1 MTGRSIFG
9 PCPGTQR
16 SRFSKGTGYI
26 VSRGATWSTRT
37 GLRWFVRAAA
47 VFVALVNSS
56 HVILWL
62 VGGLHVLGGEDA
74 STLGEAAPSLLLAVI
89 AGLVTSEI
97 VLRVFEL
104 LGRDFLYRCQAVVN
118 SMCLGGAIEGGR
130 LSLLYAIDGTMFPA
144 PPPSIYAHPVAP
156 LYILLVGLFGAGIG
170 LGIGLAEG
178 LILGLPL
185 AAALGTFGD
194 SRESGGVRREPAV
207 GGPAWEQWRWALSS
221 SWRSQRLWG
230 TRRYR
235 HRRRRKPGRSLLL
248 HDRPVRNTWKRR

>member
-26 VSRGATWSTRT
+26 VSRGATWRTRT

-47 VFVALVNSS
+47 VFVALVNLS

-104 LGRDFLYRCQAVVN
+104 LGRGFLYRCQVVVI
-118 SMCLGGAIEGGR
+118 SMCLGGAIEGGM

-144 PPPSIYAHPVAP
+144 PVDLRASRRPALHP
-156 LYILLVGLFGAGIG
+156 AGRVIRRRDRARDRARRG
-170 LGIGLAEG
+170 PNPGLAPGRCPGDVRG
-178 LILGLPL
+178 L
-185 AAALGTFGD
+185 
-194 SRESGGVRREPAV
+194 SGVRRCPA
-207 GGPAWEQWRWALSS
+207 
-221 SWRSQRLWG
+221 
-230 TRRYR
+230 
-235 HRRRRKPGRSLLL
+235 
-248 HDRPVRNTWKRR
+248 

>member
-26 VSRGATWSTRT
+26 VSRGATWRTRT

-47 VFVALVNSS
+47 VFVTLVNLS

-74 STLGEAAPSLLLAVI
+74 STLGEAVPSLLLAVI

-104 LGRDFLYRCQAVVN
+104 LGRGFLYRYQVVVI
-118 SMCLGGAIEGGR
+118 SVCLGGAIEGGI
-130 LSLLYAIDGTMFPA
+130 LSLLYALDGTMFPA
-144 PPPSIYAHPVAP
+144 PPP
-156 LYILLVGLFGAGIG
+156 
-170 LGIGLAEG
+170 
-178 LILGLPL
+178 
-185 AAALGTFGD
+185 
-194 SRESGGVRREPAV
+194 
-207 GGPAWEQWRWALSS
+207 
-221 SWRSQRLWG
+221 
-230 TRRYR
+230 
-235 HRRRRKPGRSLLL
+235 
-248 HDRPVRNTWKRR
+248 